1 MKSES
6 HSAVSDSLPPHGL
19 YSPWSPLGQN
29 TGVGSLSLLQGI
41 FPTQGSNPG
50 IPHCRGI
57 LHQLNHKGSPRI
69 LEWVAYPISSGSS
82 RPRDWTGVSCI
93 SCGFLTNWAVRET
106 MVKVSFLHWHF
117 FSSLNLLISL
127 IYFFHPFT
135 PFSSGNHL
143 FVLCIYYSV
152 PVLLCVFICF
162 VFQILHINEIIWCLS
177 FSDLFSLT

>member
-1 MKSES
+1 MKKNTWAWVSRINESECRS
-6 HSAVSDSLPPHGL
+6 VTSDSLRPHEL
-19 YSPWSPLGQN
+19 CPRKSPGQY

-93 SCGFLTNWAVRET
+93 SCGFLTNWAVREI

-143 FVLCIYYSV
+143 FVLSMS
-152 PVLLCVFICF
+152 LFSFWFICF
-162 VFQILHINEIIWCLS
+162 DFRFHL
-177 FSDLFSLT
+177 